1 MLCEMK
7 KFLAILVLV
16 LISITPSQAD
26 DIRDFQIEGMSIGD
40 SLLDYFDESEMIY
53 PTSRYKDKTYKAVEI
68 PSSQYDDIQIHVK
81 SDDKK
86 YTIHSI
92 DGLIY
97 FENNIKGCI
106 KKKNEIVGEML
117 EVFKGLNK
125 VVEDNWPMASDHG
138 KLHFV
143 RFKFESGDFTEVTC
157 YEYNDSWDATNHLR
171 IGITRIEVENWIID
185 KAFK

>member
-1 MLCEMK
+1 MK
-7 KFLAILVLV
+7 KLLGILVLG
-16 LISITPSQAD
+16 LFLITPSQAD

-53 PTSRYKDKTYKAVEI
+53 LTSGYKDKTYKAVDVQ
-68 PSSQYDDIQIHVK
+68 SSQYDVIQIHVK

-86 YTIHSI
+86 YIIHSI
-92 DGLIY
+92 DGLIV

-117 EVFKGLNK
+117 EVFKSLNK
-125 VVEDNWPMASDHG
+125 DAEDNWPMASGHG
-138 KLHFV
+138 KLHYV
-143 RFKFESGDFTEVTC
+143 RFNVESGDFAEVTC
-157 YEYNDSWDATNHLR
+157 YEYNDSWDSPNHLR

-185 KAFK
+185 KAF